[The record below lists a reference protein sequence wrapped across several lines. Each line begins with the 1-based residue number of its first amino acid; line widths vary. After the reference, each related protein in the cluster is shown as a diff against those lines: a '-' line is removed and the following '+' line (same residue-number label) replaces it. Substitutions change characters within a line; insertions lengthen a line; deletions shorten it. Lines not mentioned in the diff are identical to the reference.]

1 LPVRRDNF
9 EQPKQRFFPKFRHVP
24 AGALAAQPNAQNA
37 PAQVLWEIGAT
48 LAVWLLVAFIVELLF
63 AAAR

>member
-1 LPVRRDNF
+1 MPRDNF
-9 EQPKQRFFPKFRHVP
+9 EQPKQRLFPEFRHVP
-24 AGALAAQPNAQNA
+24 PETLTAQPNAQNA

-48 LAVWLLVAFIVELLF
+48 LAVWLLGAFIVELLF